1 MDKHKHNILVIIV
14 LFHGH
19 ISSRKNKNPLYHLKT
34 STKSQQEERK
44 MKRDEMKKEKI

>member
-1 MDKHKHNILVIIV
+1 MDEHRYNILVILM

-19 ISSRKNKNPLYHLKT
+19 ISSRKNRNPLYHLET
-34 STKSQQEERK
+34 NTKSQQEERK